1 MEVSKE
7 EFLEVTVS
15 SWSKITSDNITA
27 DDYVR
32 EDLENLYDFMNRQG
46 WIIIK
51 RGELE
56 KIRRDYKELSTIYP
70 DDRSS
75 RLVIRLINRIL
86 GH

>member
-1 MEVSKE
+1 MKVSKE

-15 SWSKITSDNITA
+15 SWSKITPDNITA

-56 KIRRDYKELSTIYP
+56 KIRRDYRELSEIYP

-75 RLVIRLINRIL
+75 HLVIRLINRIL
-86 GH
+86 EH

>member
-1 MEVSKE
+1 MKVSKE

-32 EDLENLYDFMNRQG
+32 EDLENLYDFMDRQG

-51 RGELE
+51 RGDLE
-56 KIRRDYKELSTIYP
+56 KIRRDYKELSKIYP

-75 RLVIRLINRIL
+75 RLVIRLINWIL
-86 GH
+86 EH

>member
-1 MEVSKE
+1 MKVSKE

-56 KIRRDYKELSTIYP
+56 KIKAKPPRIIIGIYE
-70 DDRSS
+70 
-75 RLVIRLINRIL
+75 
-86 GH
+86 